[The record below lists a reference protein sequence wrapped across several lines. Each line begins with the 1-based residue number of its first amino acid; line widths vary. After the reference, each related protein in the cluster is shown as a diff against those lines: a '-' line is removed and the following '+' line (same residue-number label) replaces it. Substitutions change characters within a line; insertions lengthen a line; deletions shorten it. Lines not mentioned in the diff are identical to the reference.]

1 MEQEN
6 KSKSSSEKVDD
17 KLSLSSSSSLKSSK
31 KQKSSKAQLES
42 EDISLSQLELMANKK
57 KIKSIEDI
65 SIISKKSPTVKRQ
78 QEEDFLKKSV
88 KSSKSSSS
96 SSSSSDDSKQKR
108 RKEKL
113 VSRENQ
119 NDAIRKEKSEFLY
132 KFNKLNVKGKWS
144 SLRLDMNCTL
154 DEIRNEFERIKS
166 EISSERNVAFF
177 KRMLLLG
184 VQGIEMLNTKF
195 DPVGVDLDGWSE
207 AMGYSM
213 ENQEYDEVMAELYE
227 KYKGRGQ
234 MSPELRFIF
243 MIFSSAT
250 MFTISKKISKLDTN
264 SAITSLLGGLMNKAP
279 TQQTNNQQTNN
290 QQTNN
295 QQQQQQYQ
303 QQQYQQQQ
311 QQYQQQMYNQ
321 QQQQQYQQRQQTNI
335 QPNIQANFFQRAS
348 ESVIPNASDL
358 RNQTET
364 SEDALPSKMNAP
376 NTNYIS
382 PDGIDIDNILK
393 TMNERKKE
401 KEISKKEITET
412 SDDIFKNIPI
422 NMQKKRGR
430 PKKGNVMKM

>member
-6 KSKSSSEKVDD
+6 KSNPLSEGIKEND
-17 KLSLSSSSSLKSSK
+17 KLSLTSSSSFKSKKGSLKG
-31 KQKSSKAQLES
+31 QVES

-57 KIKSIEDI
+57 KISKPIDNI
-65 SIISKKSPTVKRQ
+65 SIVSKKVSSV
-78 QEEDFLKKSV
+78 QEEVNKDYKKSSM

-96 SSSSSDDSKQKR
+96 SSSSSSDDTRQKK

-144 SLRLDMNCTL
+144 SLHLDMNCTL
-154 DEIRNEFERIKS
+154 DEIRNEYERIKN
-166 EISSERNVAFF
+166 EISTERNTAFF

-184 VQGIEMLNTKF
+184 VQGIEMLNNKF

-234 MSPELRFIF
+234 MSPELRLIF
-243 MIFSSAT
+243 MICSSAT
-250 MFTISKKISKLDTN
+250 MFTISKKISKLDAN
-264 SAITSLLGGLMNKAP
+264 SAITSLLGGLMNRGP
-279 TQQTNNQQTNN
+279 TQQTNNQQQNF
-290 QQTNN
+290 
-295 QQQQQQYQ
+295 QQQL
-303 QQQYQQQQ
+303 YQQQQ
-311 QQYQQQMYNQ
+311 QQQQQMYQQQMYQQQLYQ
-321 QQQQQYQQRQQTNI
+321 QQQQQQQQTSNI
-335 QPNIQANFFQRAS
+335 QPNFFKIAS
-348 ESVIPNASDL
+348 NNIPNASQL
-358 RNQTET
+358 KTARRQPPSET
-364 SEDALPSKMNAP
+364 SEEDNLPSKMNAP
-376 NTNYIS
+376 STNYIS

-401 KEISKKEITET
+401 KEQENDKREITET
-412 SDDIFKNIPI
+412 SDDILKSIPI
-422 NMQKKRGR
+422 SQKKRGR
-430 PKKGNVMKM
+430 PKKGNALRL